1 MKLATVLTASA
12 LTLLAACAQPGH
24 HKQQPRDNRAPAAAA
39 AFDCD
44 DIGLTAQVRR
54 LNNDQIE
61 IRIDNRTAV
70 LSRASSA
77 SGERYTGSTGLW
89 GHGGE
94 WHQKGDTAVFSYT
107 GLHGNQTEVV
117 CRRTR

>member
-12 LTLLAACAQPGH
+12 LALLAACAQPGH
-24 HKQQPRDNRAPAAAA
+24 DKPQPNTPAPAAAA
-39 AFDCD
+39 SFDCEK
-44 DIGLTAQVRR
+44 IGLTAQVRR
-54 LNNDQIE
+54 LGNDQIE

-70 LSRASSA
+70 LSQVSAA
-77 SGERYTGSTGLW
+77 SGERYSGNTGLW

-107 GLHGNQTEVV
+107 GVHGNQASVV
-117 CRRTR
+117 CRRAG